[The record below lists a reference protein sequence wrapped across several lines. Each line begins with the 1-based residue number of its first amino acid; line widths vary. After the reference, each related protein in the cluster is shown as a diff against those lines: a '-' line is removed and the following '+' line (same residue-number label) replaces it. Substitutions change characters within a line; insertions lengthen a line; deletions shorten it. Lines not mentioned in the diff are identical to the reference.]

1 MTAPLFEGTLEPSGT
16 EAWAATGST
25 ETRSSA
31 TAAVMLA
38 NERMCL
44 FMISPYYVMI
54 RRRARRLRH
63 SLGERWRAHP
73 LGEATKERAQQNLLR
88 CDAIGVRR

>member
-38 NERMCL
+38 NERMCF
-44 FMISPYYVMI
+44 FMISP
-54 RRRARRLRH
+54 
-63 SLGERWRAHP
+63 
-73 LGEATKERAQQNLLR
+73 
-88 CDAIGVRR
+88 